1 MNTRNATLAAA
12 LFLSASLASSAGAQ
26 PAAAGAGAK
35 VTPLLTKALAGIDGK
50 EGLMVVVEYPP
61 GVASAAHRHNANTF
75 VYVLEGSV
83 VMQVAGGAEVT
94 LTAGQTFY
102 ESPSDIHTVSRNAS
116 NSKPAKILVLLV
128 KDVGAPVTLPA
139 N

>member
-1 MNTRNATLAAA
+1 MNARNAALAAVLSLSG
-12 LFLSASLASSAGAQ
+12 LFASAAAAQ
-26 PAAAGAGAK
+26 PVAPSAK
-35 VTPLLTKALAGIDGK
+35 VTPLLTKPLAGIDGK

-83 VMQVAGGAEVT
+83 VMQVAGGPEVT

-102 ESPSDIHTVSRNAS
+102 ESPSDVHTVSRNAS
-116 NSKPAKILVLLV
+116 NTKPAKILVLLV